1 MSIFS
6 LSSRTS
12 VLPVLHGSGDFALEV
27 RRRILAGSYDCI
39 AVPLPPD
46 FEDGV
51 ETAVGR
57 LPQVHVVAQ
66 REGGVYREPT
76 AWTVVP
82 VDPCQPVIAAVRTA
96 VEQDIP
102 RAYIDL
108 EVDPFEEHALS
119 LPDPYAL
126 KEVSLERFSA
136 AVLTGLPAPEE
147 GSQQM
152 NRVRWMAYQLHN
164 LELDY
169 KRILCVVSLA
179 DWPWLKDAYTRRL
192 DYPKSVAVPW
202 APDVF
207 RVQPDS
213 LFFITGELPFITALY
228 EHRRA
233 EMLPDQTLAVDG
245 VKALLLEAREQW
257 IREHDLTSHW
267 LTPQALSLYLTYVRN
282 LTLLD
287 RRLTPDLYT
296 LALAAKQIGGD
307 AFAVS
312 LVDTA
317 RRYAPQ
323 RVPRPG
329 IHDDP
334 DLRIGMDRADFPTG
348 DASTKNRLKGVP
360 TVWRTLPLRPSP
372 PPEKKQEWR
381 MQWDP
386 FRQCSHP
393 PEDTR
398 IESFNSHVREQA
410 RQLIGQDL
418 ARSEKFTTSLKDGLD
433 MRETLR
439 NWHTGD
445 IYVKELPPSRGDVE
459 IVVFL
464 FDSPCDPKKY
474 PWKATWYAE
483 HEEES
488 TLCFFA
494 TNFAENIIGPGIGQA
509 VYGGCSLLFPPRPIP
524 DIWSDRRFRDFTTP
538 QEHLLGAAL
547 YHSRERR
554 VVLVAPHAPLPRWRR
569 IARRYGKQ
577 IVHIPLRRFSLQ
589 TLDRL
594 RTFHV
599 LNGREVRSYA
609 ARYIR
614 DFR

>member
-6 LSSRTS
+6 LSPHVSI
-12 VLPVLHGSGDFALEV
+12 LPVIHGSGDFALEV
-27 RRRILAGSYDCI
+27 RRRILAGDYDCV
-39 AVPLPPD
+39 AVPVPPD

-51 ETAVGR
+51 ETAVDR
-57 LPQVHVVAQ
+57 LPQIHVVAQ
-66 REGGVYREPT
+66 REGGVFRDPV
-76 AWTVVP
+76 AWTYVP
-82 VDPCQPVIAAVRTA
+82 VDPCQPVISAIRTA

-108 EVDPFEEHALS
+108 EVEPFNEQAIS

-136 AVLTGLPAPEE
+136 AVITGLPAPDDD
-147 GSQQM
+147 GQQM
-152 NRVRWMAYQLHN
+152 ARIRWMAYQLHT

-169 KRILCVVSLA
+169 ERILCVVSLA
-179 DWPWLKDAYTRRL
+179 DWPWLKDAYDRRL
-192 DYPKSVAVPW
+192 DYPESVSVPW
-202 APDVF
+202 APEVF
-207 RVQPDS
+207 RVDSNS
-213 LFFITGELPFITALY
+213 LFFVTGELPFLTALY
-228 EHRRA
+228 EHRRS
-233 EMLPDQTLAVDG
+233 EMLPDQTLAIDG
-245 VKALLLEAREQW
+245 VKALLLEARADW
-257 IREHDLTSHW
+257 IRKHDLKTHW
-267 LTPQALSLYLTYVRN
+267 LTPHTLTLYLRYVRN

-287 RRLTPDLYT
+287 RRMTPDLYT
-296 LALAAKQIGGD
+296 LGLAAKQIGGD

-317 RRYAPQ
+317 RRYPPQ
-323 RVPRPG
+323 ATPMPIG
-329 IHDDP
+329 HDEP
-334 DLRIGMDRADFPTG
+334 DLKIGMGRAHFHTG
-348 DASTKNRLKGVP
+348 DAPVKNRLKGVP
-360 TVWRTLPLRPSP
+360 TEWRTLPLGPTP
-372 PPEKKQEWR
+372 PPEKKREWGMR
-381 MQWDP
+381 WDP

-398 IESFNSHVREQA
+398 IESFNAHVREQA
-410 RQLIGQDL
+410 RQIIGQDL
-418 ARSEKFTTSLKDGLD
+418 ARSEKFTTSLMDGLD

-445 IYVKELPPSRGDVE
+445 IYVKELPPARGDVE

-464 FDSPCDPKKY
+464 FDSPSDPEKY

-483 HEEES
+483 HQQES

-494 TNFAENIIGPGIGQA
+494 TNFGDNIIGPGIGQA

-524 DIWSDRRFRDFTTP
+524 DIWTDPRFEDFQTP

-547 YHSRERR
+547 FHSRERR
-554 VVLVAPHAPLPRWRR
+554 VVLVAPHGPLPRWRR

-577 IVHIPLRRFSLQ
+577 IVHIPLRRFSMQ

-594 RTFHV
+594 RRFHV
-599 LNGREVRSYA
+599 LNGRDVRSYA